1 MIKRQPAT
9 ISVWTGRVLSALVVV
24 ILLADAAVNLFAPH
38 LLKAEMAAVGF
49 PADLAHVL
57 AMLML
62 LCAAAYAYPPTAVLG
77 AILVTGFFGGAICL
91 HLRIGEIGSPPQLVC
106 LAIGLMAWAGLFLRD
121 ANVRA
126 VLPVRRLAWRRPV
139 RAVAHE

>member
-9 ISVWTGRVLSALVVV
+9 ISVWTGRILSALVVV

-49 PADLAHVL
+49 PADLAPVL

-62 LCAAAYAYPPTAVLG
+62 LCAAAYAYPPTSVLG

-106 LAIGLMAWAGLFLRD
+106 LAIGLMAWLGLFLRD

-126 VLPVRRLAWRRPV
+126 VLPLRRLA
-139 RAVAHE
+139 

>member
-9 ISVWTGRVLSALVVV
+9 ISVWTGRILSALVVV
-24 ILLADAAVNLFAPH
+24 ILLADAAVNLFVPH

-49 PADLAHVL
+49 PADLAPLL

-62 LCAAAYAYPPTAVLG
+62 LCAAAYAYPPTSVLG

-106 LAIGLMAWAGLFLRD
+106 LAIGLMAWAGLVLRD

-126 VLPVRRLAWRRPV
+126 VLPVRRLA
-139 RAVAHE
+139 

>member
-9 ISVWTGRVLSALVVV
+9 ISVWTGRILSALVVV

-49 PADLAHVL
+49 PADLAPIL

-62 LCAAAYAYPPTAVLG
+62 LCAAAYAYPPTSVLG

-91 HLRIGEIGSPPQLVC
+91 HLRIGEIGSLPQLVC

-126 VLPVRRLAWRRPV
+126 VLPVRRSA
-139 RAVAHE
+139 

>member
-1 MIKRQPAT
+1 
-9 ISVWTGRVLSALVVV
+9 
-24 ILLADAAVNLFAPH
+24 VNLFAPH

-49 PADLAHVL
+49 PADLAPLL

-62 LCAAAYAYPPTAVLG
+62 LCAAAYAYPPTSVLG

-126 VLPVRRLAWRRPV
+126 VLPVRRLA
-139 RAVAHE
+139 

>member
-9 ISVWTGRVLSALVVV
+9 ISVWTGRILSTLVVV

-49 PADLAHVL
+49 PADLAPIL

-62 LCAAAYAYPPTAVLG
+62 LCAAAYAYPPTSVLG

-126 VLPVRRLAWRRPV
+126 VLPVRRLA
-139 RAVAHE
+139 

>member
-9 ISVWTGRVLSALVVV
+9 ISVWAGRILSALVVV

-49 PADLAHVL
+49 PADLAPIL

-62 LCAAAYAYPPTAVLG
+62 LCAAAYAYPPTSVLG

-126 VLPVRRLAWRRPV
+126 VLPVRRLA
-139 RAVAHE
+139 

>member
-9 ISVWTGRVLSALVVV
+9 ISVWTGRILSALVVV

-49 PADLAHVL
+49 PADLAPVL

-62 LCAAAYAYPPTAVLG
+62 LCAAAYAYPPTSVLG

-126 VLPVRRLAWRRPV
+126 VLPVRRLA
-139 RAVAHE
+139 

>member
-9 ISVWTGRVLSALVVV
+9 ISVWTGRILGALVVV

-49 PADLAHVL
+49 PADLAPLL

-62 LCAAAYAYPPTAVLG
+62 LCAAAYAYPPTSVLG

-106 LAIGLMAWAGLFLRD
+106 LAIGLMAWAGLVLRD

-126 VLPVRRLAWRRPV
+126 VLPVRRLA
-139 RAVAHE
+139 

>member
-1 MIKRQPAT
+1 MMKRQPAT
-9 ISVWTGRVLSALVVV
+9 ISVWAGRILSALVVV

-49 PADLAHVL
+49 PANLAPVL

-62 LCAAAYAYPPTAVLG
+62 LCAVAYAWPATSVLG

-91 HLRIGEIGSPPQLVC
+91 HLRIGEIGSPPQVVC

-126 VLPVRRLAWRRPV
+126 VLPVRR
-139 RAVAHE
+139 

>member
-49 PADLAHVL
+49 PADLAPLL

-62 LCAAAYAYPPTAVLG
+62 LCAAAYAYPPTSVLG

-106 LAIGLMAWAGLFLRD
+106 LAIGLMAWAGLVLRD

-126 VLPVRRLAWRRPV
+126 VLPVRRLA
-139 RAVAHE
+139 

>member
-1 MIKRQPAT
+1 MIKRKPAT
-9 ISVWTGRVLSALVVV
+9 ISIWAGRILSALVVI
-24 ILLADAAVNLFAPH
+24 ILLADAAVNLFAPQ

-49 PADLAHVL
+49 PVELAPVL
-57 AMLML
+57 AILML
-62 LCAAAYAYPPTAVLG
+62 LCAAAYAHPRTSVLG

-91 HLRIGEIGSPPQLVC
+91 HLRIGEIGSPPQLVA

-126 VLPVRRLAWRRPV
+126 VLPVRQLA
-139 RAVAHE
+139 

>member
-1 MIKRQPAT
+1 MIKRQPAP
-9 ISVWTGRVLSALVVV
+9 ISVWTGRILSALVVV

-38 LLKAEMAAVGF
+38 LLEAEMAAVGF
-49 PADLAHVL
+49 PADLAPIL

-62 LCAAAYAYPPTAVLG
+62 LCAAAYAYPPTSVLG

-126 VLPVRRLAWRRPV
+126 VLPVRRLA
-139 RAVAHE
+139 

>member
-9 ISVWTGRVLSALVVV
+9 ISVWTGRILSALVVV

-38 LLKAEMAAVGF
+38 LLKAEIAAIGF
-49 PADLAHVL
+49 PADLAPIL
-57 AMLML
+57 AML
-62 LCAAAYAYPPTAVLG
+62 LCAAAYAYPPTSVLG

-91 HLRIGEIGSPPQLVC
+91 LLRIGEIGSPPQLVC
-106 LAIGLMAWAGLFLRD
+106 RAIGLMAWAGLFLRD

-126 VLPVRRLAWRRPV
+126 VLPVRRLA
-139 RAVAHE
+139 

>member
-9 ISVWTGRVLSALVVV
+9 ISVWTGRILGALVVV

-38 LLKAEMAAVGF
+38 LLEAEMAAVGF
-49 PADLAHVL
+49 PADLAPLL

-62 LCAAAYAYPPTAVLG
+62 LCAAAYAYPPTSVLG

-106 LAIGLMAWAGLFLRD
+106 LAIGLMAWAGLVLRD

-126 VLPVRRLAWRRPV
+126 VLPVRRLA
-139 RAVAHE
+139 

>member
-9 ISVWTGRVLSALVVV
+9 ISVWTGRILSALVVV

-49 PADLAHVL
+49 PADLAPIL

-62 LCAAAYAYPPTAVLG
+62 LCAAAYAYPPTSVLG

-121 ANVRA
+121 AKVRA
-126 VLPVRRLAWRRPV
+126 VLPVRRLA
-139 RAVAHE
+139 

>member
-9 ISVWTGRVLSALVVV
+9 ISVWTGRILSALVVV

-38 LLKAEMAAVGF
+38 LLEAEMAAVGF
-49 PADLAHVL
+49 PADLAPIL

-62 LCAAAYAYPPTAVLG
+62 LCAAAYAYPPTSVLG

-126 VLPVRRLAWRRPV
+126 VLPVRRLA
-139 RAVAHE
+139 

>member
-9 ISVWTGRVLSALVVV
+9 ISVWTGRILSALVVV

-49 PADLAHVL
+49 PAELAPVL

-62 LCAAAYAYPPTAVLG
+62 LCAAAYAWPPTSVLG

-126 VLPVRRLAWRRPV
+126 VLPVRR
-139 RAVAHE
+139 

>member
-1 MIKRQPAT
+1 MIKRKLAT
-9 ISVWTGRVLSALVVV
+9 ISIWTGRILSALVVV
-24 ILLADAAVNLFAPH
+24 ILLADAAVNLFAPE
-38 LLKAEMAAVGF
+38 LLKAEMAVVGF
-49 PADLAHVL
+49 PVELAPVL

-62 LCAAAYAYPPTAVLG
+62 LCAAAYAYPRTSVLG

-106 LAIGLMAWAGLFLRD
+106 LVIGLMAWAGLFLRD

-126 VLPVRRLAWRRPV
+126 VLPVRQLT
-139 RAVAHE
+139 

>member
-1 MIKRQPAT
+1 MIKRKLAT
-9 ISVWTGRVLSALVVV
+9 ISIWTGRILSALVVV
-24 ILLADAAVNLFAPH
+24 ILLADAAVNLFAPE
-38 LLKAEMAAVGF
+38 LLKAEMAVVGF
-49 PADLAHVL
+49 PVDLAPVL

-62 LCAAAYAYPPTAVLG
+62 LCAAAYAYPRTSVLG

-106 LAIGLMAWAGLFLRD
+106 LVIGLMAWAGLFLRD

-126 VLPVRRLAWRRPV
+126 VLPVRQLT
-139 RAVAHE
+139 

>member
-9 ISVWTGRVLSALVVV
+9 ISVWTGRILSALVVV

-49 PADLAHVL
+49 PADLAPIL

-62 LCAAAYAYPPTAVLG
+62 LCAAAYAYPPTSVLG

-91 HLRIGEIGSPPQLVC
+91 HLRIGETGSPPQLVC

-126 VLPVRRLAWRRPV
+126 VLPVRRLA
-139 RAVAHE
+139 

>member
-1 MIKRQPAT
+1 MIKRQPTT
-9 ISVWTGRVLSALVVV
+9 ISVWIGRILSALVVV
-24 ILLADAAVNLFAPH
+24 ILLADAAINLFAPH

-49 PADLAHVL
+49 PADLAPIL

-62 LCAAAYAYPPTAVLG
+62 LCAAAYAYPPTSVLG

-126 VLPVRRLAWRRPV
+126 VLPVRRLA
-139 RAVAHE
+139 

>member
-9 ISVWTGRVLSALVVV
+9 ISVWTGRILSALVVV
-24 ILLADAAVNLFAPH
+24 ILLADAAVNVFAPH
-38 LLKAEMAAVGF
+38 LLKTEMAAVGF
-49 PADLAHVL
+49 PAEFAPIL

-62 LCAAAYAYPPTAVLG
+62 LCAAAYAYPPTSVLG

-106 LAIGLMAWAGLFLRD
+106 VAIGLMAWAGLFLRD

-126 VLPVRRLAWRRPV
+126 VLPVRRLA
-139 RAVAHE
+139 

>member
-9 ISVWTGRVLSALVVV
+9 ISVWTGRILSALVVV
-24 ILLADAAVNLFAPH
+24 ILLADAAVNLFAPN
-38 LLKAEMAAVGF
+38 LLEAEMAAVGF
-49 PADLAHVL
+49 PADLAPIL

-62 LCAAAYAYPPTAVLG
+62 LCAAAYAYPPTSVLG

-126 VLPVRRLAWRRPV
+126 VLPVRRLA
-139 RAVAHE
+139 

>member
-9 ISVWTGRVLSALVVV
+9 ISVWTGRILSAVVVV

-49 PADLAHVL
+49 PADLAPVL

-62 LCAAAYAYPPTAVLG
+62 LCAAAYAYPPTSVLG

-106 LAIGLMAWAGLFLRD
+106 LAIGLMAWAGLFPRD

-126 VLPVRRLAWRRPV
+126 VLPVRRLA
-139 RAVAHE
+139 

>member
-1 MIKRQPAT
+1 MIKKQPAT
-9 ISVWTGRVLSALVVV
+9 ISIWTGRILSALVVV

-49 PADLAHVL
+49 PAGLAPVL

-62 LCAAAYAYPPTAVLG
+62 LCAAAYAYPPTSVLG

-126 VLPVRRLAWRRPV
+126 VLPVRR
-139 RAVAHE
+139 